1 MKNLG
6 NDIERI
12 KQMMKTINE
21 GSFDKPVES
30 EIPLNVRQESIKVI
44 NYFIQNPEIVDY
56 NVSSSNGLFS
66 IAGEPVGDTQ
76 YILNYNF
83 DITYTQH
90 SSFTPG
96 KYGTSNDDSYP
107 DESENAEY
115 DLEIESIELV
125 KSVTDPNDRTKN
137 NSEVIY
143 EGKDFTGIMD
153 IKLSNGETASDFIK
167 NVMDESIQDE
177 ERESQADNEPD
188 YERDDEPDYGM
199 GGNPDDDYINESYDY
214 NDLSFGKQ
222 KNNFKKESGLS
233 FKKKSEETSD
243 DMKDYLVDYAL
254 RSYSTLSELEF
265 ENESLNNKLFK
276 LGLINR
282 VRELF
287 NSPEKIKFEKEKRI
301 QERIRK
307 EEEKEEIEWKRYPE
321 RYITNGEINRK
332 ITKDEL
338 PLPAGWRFGY
348 TD

>member
-6 NDIERI
+6 KDIERI

-21 GSFDKPVES
+21 GSFDEPTES
-30 EIPLNVRQESIKVI
+30 EVPLNVRQETTKII
-44 NYFIQNPEIVDY
+44 NNFIQNPDIDNY
-56 NVSSSNGLFS
+56 NVSSSDGLFS

-83 DITYTQH
+83 DIDYTQH
-90 SSFTPG
+90 ST
-96 KYGTSNDDSYP
+96 DD
-107 DESENAEY
+107 DNAEY
-115 DLEIESIELV
+115 DLDITSVELI
-125 KSVTDPNDRTKN
+125 KGVTNLNDEY
-137 NSEVIY
+137 SDEVIY
-143 EGKDFTGIMD
+143 NGDDFTGIMD

-177 ERESQADNEPD
+177 ERELQASHEPD

-287 NSPEKIKFEKEKRI
+287 NSPEKINFEKEKRI
-301 QERIRK
+301 QARIK
-307 EEEKEEIEWKRYPE
+307 KQEEEEEYIWKRNPE
-321 RYITNGEINRK
+321 RWYTNGEINRL
-332 ITKDEL
+332 ITKDDL
-338 PLPAGWRFGY
+338 PLPTGWRFGY

>member
-6 NDIERI
+6 KDIERI

-21 GSFDKPVES
+21 GSFDKPTES
-30 EIPLNVRQESIKVI
+30 EVPLNVRQESTKII
-44 NYFIQNPEIVDY
+44 NNFIQNPDIDNY
-56 NVSSSNGLFS
+56 NVSSSDGLFS

-143 EGKDFTGIMD
+143 EGNDFTGIMD
-153 IKLSNGETASDFIK
+153 IKLSNGETSGDFIK
-167 NVMDESIQDE
+167 NVMDKSIQDE
-177 ERESQADNEPD
+177 ERESQSSYEPD

-265 ENESLNNKLFK
+265 ENESLNNELFK

-287 NSPEKIKFEKEKRI
+287 NSPEKINFEKEKRI
-301 QERIRK
+301 QARIK
-307 EEEKEEIEWKRYPE
+307 KQEEEEEYIWKRNPE
-321 RYITNGEINRK
+321 RWYTNGEINRL

>member
-6 NDIERI
+6 KDIERI

-21 GSFDKPVES
+21 GSFDEPTES
-30 EIPLNVRQESIKVI
+30 EVPLGVRQETTKII
-44 NYFIQNPEIVDY
+44 NNFIQNPDIDNY
-56 NVSSSNGLFS
+56 NVSSSDGLFS

-143 EGKDFTGIMD
+143 EGNDFTGIMD
-153 IKLSNGETASDFIK
+153 IKLSNGETSGDFIK

-188 YERDDEPDYGM
+188 FERDNEPDYGKD
-199 GGNPDDDYINESYDY
+199 GNPDDDYINESYDY

-287 NSPEKIKFEKEKRI
+287 NSPEKINFEKEKRI
-301 QERIRK
+301 QARIK
-307 EEEKEEIEWKRYPE
+307 KQEEEEEYIWKRNPE
-321 RYITNGEINRK
+321 RWYTNGEINRL

>member
-6 NDIERI
+6 KDIERI

-21 GSFDKPVES
+21 GSFDSPVES
-30 EIPLNVRQESIKVI
+30 EVPLDVRQESTKVI

-56 NVSSSNGLFS
+56 NVSSSDGWFAIKGEDVNK
-66 IAGEPVGDTQ
+66 GEPEYSLT
-76 YILNYNF
+76 YNF
-83 DITYTQH
+83 DIDYTQH
-90 SSFTPG
+90 ST
-96 KYGTSNDDSYP
+96 DD
-107 DESENAEY
+107 DNAEY
-115 DLEIESIELV
+115 DLDITSVELI
-125 KSVTDPNDRTKN
+125 KGVTNLNDEYSDK
-137 NSEVIY
+137 VIY
-143 EGKDFTGIMD
+143 NGKDFTGIMD
-153 IKLSNGETASDFIK
+153 VKLSNGETASDFIM
-167 NVMDESIQDE
+167 NTMDESIQDE
-177 ERESQADNEPD
+177 ERESQASYEPD
-188 YERDDEPDYGM
+188 YERDDEPDFGM

-287 NSPEKIKFEKEKRI
+287 NSPEKINFEKEKRI
-301 QERIRK
+301 QARIK
-307 EEEKEEIEWKRYPE
+307 KQEEEEEYIWKRNPE
-321 RYITNGEINRK
+321 RWYTNGEINRL
-332 ITKDEL
+332 ITKDDL
-338 PLPAGWRFGY
+338 PLPTGWRFGY

>member
-6 NDIERI
+6 KDIERI

-21 GSFDKPVES
+21 GSFDEPTES
-30 EIPLNVRQESIKVI
+30 EVPLNVRQETTKII
-44 NYFIQNPEIVDY
+44 NNFIQNPDIDNY
-56 NVSSSNGLFS
+56 NVSSSDGLFS

-83 DITYTQH
+83 NITYTQH

-143 EGKDFTGIMD
+143 EGNDFTGIMD
-153 IKLSNGETASDFIK
+153 IKLSNGETSGDFIK

-188 YERDDEPDYGM
+188 FERDNEPDYGKD
-199 GGNPDDDYINESYDY
+199 GNPADDYINESYDY

-287 NSPEKIKFEKEKRI
+287 NSPEKINFEKEKRI
-301 QERIRK
+301 QARIK
-307 EEEKEEIEWKRYPE
+307 KQEEEEEYIWKRNPE
-321 RYITNGEINRK
+321 RWYTNGEINRL
-332 ITKDEL
+332 ITKDDL
-338 PLPAGWRFGY
+338 PLPTGWRFGY
-348 TD
+348 TN

>member
-6 NDIERI
+6 KDIERI

-21 GSFDKPVES
+21 GSFDEPTES
-30 EIPLNVRQESIKVI
+30 EVPLNVRQESTKII
-44 NYFIQNPEIVDY
+44 NNFIQNPDIDNY
-56 NVSSSNGLFS
+56 NVSSSYGLFS

-143 EGKDFTGIMD
+143 EGNDFTGIMD
-153 IKLSNGETASDFIK
+153 IKLSNGETSGDFIK

-188 YERDDEPDYGM
+188 FERDNEPDYGKD
-199 GGNPDDDYINESYDY
+199 GNPADDYINESYDY

-287 NSPEKIKFEKEKRI
+287 NSPEKINFEKEKRI
-301 QERIRK
+301 QARIK
-307 EEEKEEIEWKRYPE
+307 KQEEEEEYIWKRNPE
-321 RYITNGEINRK
+321 RWYTNGEINRL
-332 ITKDEL
+332 ITKDDL
-338 PLPAGWRFGY
+338 PLPTGWRFGY
-348 TD
+348 TN

>member
-6 NDIERI
+6 KDIERI

-21 GSFDKPVES
+21 GSFDEPTES
-30 EIPLNVRQESIKVI
+30 EVPLGVRQETTKII
-44 NYFIQNPEIVDY
+44 NNFIQNPDIDDY
-56 NVSSSNGLFS
+56 RVSSNDGLFS

-143 EGKDFTGIMD
+143 EGNDFTGIMD
-153 IKLSNGETASDFIK
+153 IKLSNGETSGDFIK

-188 YERDDEPDYGM
+188 FERDNEPDYGKD
-199 GGNPDDDYINESYDY
+199 GNPADDYIN
-214 NDLSFGKQ
+214 
-222 KNNFKKESGLS
+222 
-233 FKKKSEETSD
+233 
-243 DMKDYLVDYAL
+243 
-254 RSYSTLSELEF
+254 
-265 ENESLNNKLFK
+265 
-276 LGLINR
+276 
-282 VRELF
+282 
-287 NSPEKIKFEKEKRI
+287 
-301 QERIRK
+301 
-307 EEEKEEIEWKRYPE
+307 
-321 RYITNGEINRK
+321 
-332 ITKDEL
+332 
-338 PLPAGWRFGY
+338 
-348 TD
+348 